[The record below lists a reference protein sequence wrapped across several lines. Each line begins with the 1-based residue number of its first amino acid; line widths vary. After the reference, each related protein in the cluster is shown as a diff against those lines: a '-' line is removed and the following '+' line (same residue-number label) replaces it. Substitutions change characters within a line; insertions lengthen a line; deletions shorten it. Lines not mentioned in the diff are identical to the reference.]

1 MIATVVD
8 WNALGDVVLA
18 AAASGVAVSIAFSLL
33 IVGWARSDE
42 MRNHG
47 RSIAAFAYLALAL
60 VSLGTFLG
68 GIALAIVL
76 ITQKG

>member
-8 WNALGDVVLA
+8 WHALWDVVLA
-18 AAASGVAVSIAFSLL
+18 ASAAGVAVALTFSLL

-42 MRNHG
+42 MRQRG
-47 RSIAAFAYLALAL
+47 RSIAAGAYLLLAG
-60 VSLGTFLG
+60 VSFATFLG
-68 GIALAIVL
+68 GIVFAIVL